1 MTKDDVLFGYR
12 QQLFAEA
19 ARTSVS
25 AACRMFGVH
34 RSTYYA
40 WKRQVDRHG
49 LEMLRPR
56 ERRRPQMPNQL
67 PKMVQER
74 IVSFSIAHPGLGPR
88 RVASELAR
96 EKWGGIVVSPNGVW
110 KVLCRHGLNTRA
122 KRLGLIAGYAAP
134 YAPPRTPEPER
145 HIDVQRPGELVGID
159 CFYVGR
165 LKGTEG
171 AIWQLTAID
180 IASSYAWADLVIC
193 KAGQSDCSTGQPA
206 RPACRTGAKERRL
219 ATGAPALRQRQ
230 RVQGRLQQ
238 DHQRPENASH
248 PDPRRQTTD
257 QRTRRGATQDHP
269 RRVLATRVRSLPL
282 PPLHRSQ
289 TRVGHLPTLLQ
300 LRPRPPRAPHAR
312 THPRRH
318 RLRSPKDGGKMSH
331 TCRHISE
338 AAQPKRQLNLWGCS
352 SERGALWPGSR
363 GSGVGDCGAGGGC
376 RVLGCC
382 RRPPLSVV
390 SELAWERRVT
400 RSVSWAAGSGSG
412 RAPTKPGVPIAFS
425 SFSRPFSCVPG
436 VLCGTAGRRVFR
448 RPHACS
454 WGALCGRF

>member
-25 AACRMFGVH
+25 AACRTFGVH

-67 PKMVQER
+67 PKMVEER

-122 KRLGLIAGYAAP
+122 KRLGLIAGYSAP
-134 YAPPRTPEPER
+134 YEPPRTPEPER

-193 KAGQSDCSTGQPA
+193 KQGNPTA
-206 RPACRTGAKERRL
+206 RQTSRL
-219 ATGAPALRQRQ
+219 AQ
-230 RVQGRLQQ
+230 RVARELKSAGWQLERLLSDNGNEFKGDFNKTTSALKARHTRIHAGR
-238 DHQRPENASH
+238 P
-248 PDPRRQTTD
+248 QTN
-257 QRTRRGATQDHP
+257 RARRGATQDDP
-269 RRVLATRVRSLPL
+269 RRVLATRVCALPL

-289 TRVGHLPTLLQ
+289 TRAGHLPTLLQ
-300 LRPRPPRAPHAR
+300 LRPRPPRAPHAW

-318 RLRSPKDGGKMSH
+318 RLRCPKDGGKMSR
-331 TCRHISE
+331 TCRHIPE
-338 AAQPKRQLNLWGCS
+338 AAHPN
-352 SERGALWPGSR
+352 A
-363 GSGVGDCGAGGGC
+363 
-376 RVLGCC
+376 
-382 RRPPLSVV
+382 
-390 SELAWERRVT
+390 
-400 RSVSWAAGSGSG
+400 
-412 RAPTKPGVPIAFS
+412 RAHLDA
-425 SFSRPFSCVPG
+425 
-436 VLCGTAGRRVFR
+436 
-448 RPHACS
+448 
-454 WGALCGRF
+454 